1 MQDPTPSHTG
11 APLHRA
17 LNIRD
22 LVMLNIV
29 ITFGFTSLAQ
39 VAQFGYASFLLYAMA
54 IFTFLIPSGL
64 AVAELNSRMPEEGG
78 FYLWTREALGDTHA
92 YIAAWT
98 YWVSNIVWFPTLLLL
113 ASTSALYIFGE
124 AYLGMADDPVYSACM
139 SLGILW
145 AVIILNILGI
155 EKAKWIQNVGGTA
168 VWMGVGLLV
177 VTGLSYMS
185 GHESAHSFSPDK
197 LFMDFTDL
205 SVLGYFGMVA
215 FCFGGLEMSSIMA
228 GEIQRPRRTIPLS
241 ILISSVVVGGLYMLA
256 TLMLIR
262 ALPEGDVSIIGGVP
276 QAFGAM
282 AASLE
287 TPWLGALGALLVAVA
302 TVGMLGGW
310 STGIARLPFVIGMNH
325 YLPDALAKVHPRWG
339 SPWVSLLMQGV
350 AVSVLLLL
358 ATAGSTVKEAFLV
371 LLDMSVILY
380 FIPFLY
386 IFAVFVIHAL
396 RNINNPALIG
406 AFHSRVMVWI
416 VGGLGFTVTL
426 VSAIASAVPTRDV
439 ENKELFV
446 LKVVGGTALF
456 IAVGLSFYYAKKWRQ
471 K

>member
-1 MQDPTPSHTG
+1 
-11 APLHRA
+11 
-17 LNIRD
+17 
-22 LVMLNIV
+22 
-29 ITFGFTSLAQ
+29 
-39 VAQFGYASFLLYAMA
+39 
-54 IFTFLIPSGL
+54 
-64 AVAELNSRMPEEGG
+64 
-78 FYLWTREALGDTHA
+78 
-92 YIAAWT
+92 
-98 YWVSNIVWFPTLLLL
+98 
-113 ASTSALYIFGE
+113 
-124 AYLGMADDPVYSACM
+124 MADDPWYSGAM

-177 VTGLSYMS
+177 VTGLVYMS
-185 GHESAHSFSPDK
+185 GHESAQPFTADK
-197 LFMDFTDL
+197 LFVDFSDL

-228 GEIQRPRRTIPLS
+228 GEIKNPRRTIPLS

-262 ALPEGDVSIIGGVP
+262 ALPDGDVSIIGGVP
-276 QAFGAM
+276 QAFQVM
-282 AASLE
+282 AASLGIH
-287 TPWLGALGALLVAVA
+287 WLGALGALLVAVA

-325 YLPDALAKVHPRWG
+325 YLPDALAKVHPKWG

-350 AVSVLLLL
+350 AVSALLLL

-371 LLDMSVILY
+371 LLDMSLILY

-386 IFAVFVIHAL
+386 IFAVFVVHAL
-396 RNINNPALIG
+396 RNLENPALIG
-406 AFHSRVMVWI
+406 IFRSKMVVWI
-416 VGGLGFTVTL
+416 VGGLGFAVTL
-426 VSAIASAVPTRDV
+426 VSAIVSAVPTRDV

-456 IAVGLSFYYAKKWRQ
+456 IAVGLSFYYAKTWRR